1 MFSRSR
7 GLVVGLLTASSATG
21 QLVVMPLLAGLVEA
35 HGWRSAIL
43 LLVGLLSIAGLV
55 VALVMRDRPEDV
67 GLSAYGEP
75 PGTPSPPPPS
85 TDAIGTL
92 RIAAP
97 AMMKPKVWI
106 G

>member
-1 MFSRSR
+1 
-7 GLVVGLLTASSATG
+7 
-21 QLVVMPLLAGLVEA
+21 
-35 HGWRSAIL
+35 
-43 LLVGLLSIAGLV
+43 AGLV

-92 RIAAP
+92 RIAARSRVFWVLFGTFFVCG
-97 AMMKPKVWI
+97 ASTNGLI
-106 G
+106 QT